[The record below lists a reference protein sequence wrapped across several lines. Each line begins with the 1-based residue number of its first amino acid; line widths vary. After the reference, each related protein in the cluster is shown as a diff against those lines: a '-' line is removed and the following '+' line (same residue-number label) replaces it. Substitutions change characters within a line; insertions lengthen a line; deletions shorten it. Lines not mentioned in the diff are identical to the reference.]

1 MSLYDQFQMS
11 VDAETS
17 GVMLDYGSGGRIRIA
32 RAGGRNVA
40 FTKACEAFQNKYER
54 QINLKVLEDAVAET
68 ELIKIYA
75 RTIILGWE
83 SGPEDEPK
91 VGVIPGP
98 DGEDLK
104 FTFENVC
111 KLLRDLPDLFRDI
124 REQSTKL
131 ALFREATF
139 ERDAGN

>member
-1 MSLYDQFQMS
+1 MSLYDQFKTDA
-11 VDAETS
+11 DAEVS
-17 GVMLDYGSGGRIRIA
+17 GVLLDYGSGGRIRIA
-32 RAGGRNVA
+32 RAGGRNLA

-54 QINLKVLEDAVAET
+54 QINLKVLEDEIAEK

-83 SGPEDEPK
+83 SGPEDDPK

-98 DGEDLK
+98 DGKEMQ
-104 FTFENVC
+104 FTFENAC

-131 ALFREATF
+131 ALFREARL
-139 ERDAGN
+139 ERDVGN